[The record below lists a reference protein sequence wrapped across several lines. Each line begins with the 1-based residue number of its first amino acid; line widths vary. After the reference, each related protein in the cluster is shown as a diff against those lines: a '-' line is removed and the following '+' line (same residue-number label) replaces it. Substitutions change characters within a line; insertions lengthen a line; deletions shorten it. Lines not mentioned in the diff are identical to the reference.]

1 LGRVTGS
8 PFKTPRVLLAGVVLG
23 GVVLVVA
30 ATGCGA
36 GSGVAEDAKVAVYVS
51 EPLCAGAEAGL
62 ARKGFEVDGVG
73 VGIVC
78 LPAAGEK
85 GRLDLATAGA
95 QARRA
100 TQDSTTVAF
109 VVPEGR
115 EIQYTRPIL
124 KEADIAVLE
133 AESGSK
139 AIGEVLDDL
148 GERGGKS
155 PREAVFG

>member
-1 LGRVTGS
+1 M
-8 PFKTPRVLLAGVVLG
+8 
-23 GVVLVVA
+23 
-30 ATGCGA
+30 
-36 GSGVAEDAKVAVYVS
+36 YVS
-51 EPLCAGAEAGL
+51 EPLCSEAEAGL
-62 ARKGFEVDGVG
+62 ARRGSEVDGVD

-78 LPAAGEK
+78 LPAVVEK

-115 EIQYTRPIL
+115 EVQYTRPIL

-139 AIGEVLDDL
+139 AIGEVLDAL
-148 GERGGKS
+148 AERGGKS